1 MGGGGPRHPPGGGI
15 GTEARMETEGDTQT
29 QGGPLQAE
37 ATTGAKAQRREQT
50 WDVGRTLGGGAEQ
63 EQPLC
68 KYPSNE

>member
-1 MGGGGPRHPPGGGI
+1 
-15 GTEARMETEGDTQT
+15 METEGDTQT

-50 WDVGRTLGGGAEQ
+50 WDVGGTLGGGAEQ